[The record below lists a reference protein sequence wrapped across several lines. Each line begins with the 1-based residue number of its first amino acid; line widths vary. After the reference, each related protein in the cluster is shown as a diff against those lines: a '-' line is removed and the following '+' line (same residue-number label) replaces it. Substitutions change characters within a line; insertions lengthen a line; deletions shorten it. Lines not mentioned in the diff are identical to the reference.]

1 MDRLIQMGKDL
12 GYAGEK
18 LQDFVKQQQD
28 YERGERIAERELE
41 RDRIAAEKDKLAAEE
56 AKADK
61 ERELER
67 DRIAAQEKE
76 RADNLAA
83 QEKERADKLA
93 AQEKDREIELAK
105 ITAERDIEMARIE
118 GIAEQAE
125 RDREL
130 KRTEL
135 ETDRESKL
143 SSEIELEKLK
153 HSFEMKHLE
162 LMGQLEV
169 QRANFKTEL
178 EKQKSEKLAHARD
191 PKLPYFEESKDK
203 MDSYLSRFEKYA
215 TANKWDKNVWAAYL
229 SALLKGRALDVYDR
243 LSTEDA
249 ADYDKLKDALL
260 KNFDMTERGFR
271 KKFRYSRPERSE
283 TFIQFSS
290 RLCSYLNKWLTM
302 AKVEKS
308 FEAVCDFMA
317 RDQFLEACSRELFVH
332 LKPKAFEN
340 LDAMAKEAD
349 LFAEARGG
357 VFSCVNKGQRDNNK
371 GAAQSKPESKPS
383 GKPEIKCGICGKG
396 HLTIRCY
403 KNPDRKQ
410 AYSAE
415 IASGSNGNSGSK
427 GSNTDSSVV
436 AQGMQYRN
444 DDAPNRGRGFCRG
457 RGAGRGFTRGR
468 GKSDGTSRGA
478 GHQMSFCK
486 TEINRESED
495 GIGSIYQNK
504 VDSSLNS
511 DSKDKEGVCYF
522 LKSRLPTAQGTV
534 NGTKV
539 IALRDTGCTGCV
551 IRRSLI
557 SDDRLIGKE
566 SDVTL
571 IDETTQR
578 YPLAVIDVDCPFF
591 TGKTEALCME
601 ETLYDLVIGN
611 IDGSKLPDMSH
622 FSSAA
627 VTRSQ
632 AKQSEKA
639 YRKLK
644 VPDQIINE
652 DKEALKQAQA
662 TDPKLDSIRRRVDS
676 GNITVSRGLNRGE
689 TKFIRKKD
697 LTYRQ
702 FTKGNKVTLQL
713 VIPEGFREKVLRL
726 AHETLMSGHLG
737 IKKTLDRVL
746 SEFYWP
752 GVCGDVA
759 RFCKSCDICQR
770 TIQKGRVTK
779 VPLGKM
785 PLIDTPFKRVAVDI
799 VGPIEPRSDKKS
811 RYILTMIDY
820 ATRYP
825 EAVALPS
832 IETERVAEA
841 LIAMFSRVGIPSEM
855 LMEHESRV
863 TIEVMNEV
871 SRLLSLQQL
880 TTIPY
885 RPYSKGPVERFH
897 AMLKRVLLTMCAER
911 PNDWD
916 KYLPALL
923 FAVREILQESL
934 GFSPFE
940 LLYGRNVRGPMQIL
954 RELWSVE
961 ETDEHA
967 RLTYQYV
974 IDLRERLEKTCKFAQ
989 DNVRKLDIKQNAFY
1003 DKRARSRKFDVGDKV
1018 LLLLPSESNKVL
1030 LQWNGPYEVLEVV
1043 NAMNYKINVKGVV
1056 NTYPANMLK
1065 LYVERQN
1072 VTSYHSAAIDAHCNE
1087 SKDHSDPTVQ
1097 RVIVDTVTS
1106 NNVRCEDVTH
1116 GDVTSV
1122 KDSPSQVSNNER
1134 DEELRTEAT
1143 DPVRSVTPSRGNVKR
1158 DVKLTSDV
1166 KVAETPKG
1174 GDFHLVFDHTYP
1186 YSPIPFEARQI
1197 RYKEMLDFG
1206 IR

>member
-41 RDRIAAEKDKLAAEE
+41 RDRIAA
-56 AKADK
+56 
-61 ERELER
+61 
-67 DRIAAQEKE
+67 QEKE

-93 AQEKDREIELAK
+93 AQDKDREIELAK
-105 ITAERDIEMARIE
+105 IAAERDIEMARIE

-169 QRANFKTEL
+169 QRATFKTEL

-332 LKPKAFEN
+332 LWPKAFEN

-357 VFSCVNKGQRDNNK
+357 VLSCVNKGQRDNNK
-371 GAAQSKPESKPS
+371 GAAQSKLESKPS

-415 IASGSNGNSGSK
+415 VASGSSGSK
-427 GSNTDSSVV
+427 GRNSDYGGENEQGTQIKSEESESS
-436 AQGMQYRN
+436 
-444 DDAPNRGRGFCRG
+444 RGRGY
-457 RGAGRGFTRGR
+457 TRGR
-468 GKSDGTSRGA
+468 GRGYFRGRGKTDGTSRGA

-495 GIGSIYQNK
+495 GIGSIYQSK

-511 DSKDKEGVCYF
+511 DSNVKEGVCYF
-522 LKSRLPTAQGTV
+522 LKSRLPTAEGTV
-534 NGTKV
+534 NGRKV
-539 IALRDTGCTGCV
+539 EVLRDTGCTCCTV
-551 IRRSLI
+551 KHSLV
-557 SDDRLIGKE
+557 SDDQLIGKE
-566 SDVTL
+566 SYVTL
-571 IDETTQR
+571 IDETTQK

-601 ETLYDLVIGN
+601 DTLYDLVIGN
-611 IDGSKLPDMSH
+611 INGSKLPDMSH
-622 FSSAA
+622 FSAAA

-632 AKQSEKA
+632 AKQSENA
-639 YRKLK
+639 CRKLK

-662 TDPKLDSIRRRVDS
+662 TDPNLDSIRGRVES
-676 GNITVSRGLNRGE
+676 RSITVSRGLNRGE
-689 TKFIRKKD
+689 TKFVRKKG
-697 LTYRQ
+697 LLYRQ

-713 VIPEGFREKVLRL
+713 VVPVGFREKVLRL
-726 AHETLMSGHLG
+726 AHETLLTEHLG
-737 IKKTLDRVL
+737 IKKTLDRVV
-746 SEFYWP
+746 SDFFWP

-923 FAVREILQESL
+923 FAVREIPQESL

-940 LLYGRNVRGPMQIL
+940 LLYERNVRGPMQIL

-974 IDLRERLEKTCKFAQ
+974 IDLRERLEKTCKLAQ
-989 DNVRKLDIKQNAFY
+989 DHVRKLDIKQNAFY

-1043 NAMNYKINVKGVV
+1043 NTMNYKINVKGVV

-1072 VTSYHSAAIDAHCNE
+1072 VTSYRSAVIDAHCNVK

-1106 NNVRCEDVTH
+1106 NNVRCGDVTH

-1134 DEELRTEAT
+1134 DEELRAEAT
-1143 DPVRSVTPSRGNVKR
+1143 DPIRSVTPSRGNVKR